1 MARSLATK
9 IRSAARMAGRCGRPR
24 RELAGEVDERI
35 LEAARKVFLERG
47 FEGASVEE
55 IAEAARSGKPTIYAR
70 YPNKRALFAAAYAS
84 AFTAKNARLASHTP
98 AGTTL
103 EERLTNLGEALLH
116 EVLTGEWIGLIRLA
130 IAEAQPLS
138 RSWQQRDQDNARAGT
153 GNHRPALVRSG
164 ARRRAGDASGVQ
176 SRSLRSGGPVFLRI
190 DPFAR
195 AHARLSRGGLEGVAK
210 RDWPTRLAEGRVL
223 SCGLPSWRPWSIGQE
238 ARDPQFAIEAED
250 CRDYIR
256 LNQRLRPSPDAWR
269 GGAN

>member
-9 IRSAARMAGRCGRPR
+9 IRSAARVAGRCGRPR

-84 AFTAKNARLASHTP
+84 AFAAKNARLASHTP

-130 IAEAQPLS
+130 IAEAS
-138 RSWQQRDQDNARAGT
+138 RFPDLG
-153 GNHRPALVRSG
+153 
-164 ARRRAGDASGVQ
+164 SGVIKITRERGRETIAQ
-176 SRSLRSGGPVFLRI
+176 LLCGV
-190 DPFAR
+190 
-195 AHARLSRGGLEGVAK
+195 AHAEEPGIHPEFDPDHCTAAAQYFCELILLPVLMRALAGEDLKVLQSEIGPHVSQRVASFLAACRHGGL
-210 RDWPTRLAEGRVL
+210 GR
-223 SCGLPSWRPWSIGQE
+223 
-238 ARDPQFAIEAED
+238 
-250 CRDYIR
+250 
-256 LNQRLRPSPDAWR
+256 
-269 GGAN
+269 